1 MGRLFIF
8 IMSGN
13 VTRAFTLMVL
23 QFFIITEYQLLY
35 EGGVGV
41 AMKKLK
47 LLLALCQKRLCITY
61 DIDFMRKAF
70 YNQLSDKNL

>member
-1 MGRLFIF
+1 MCIYLN
-8 IMSGN
+8 S
-13 VTRAFTLMVL
+13 L
-23 QFFIITEYQLLY
+23 QVFIITEYQLLY

-61 DIDFMRKAF
+61 GIDFIWKTF
-70 YNQLSDKNL
+70 YNQLSDKSEIVGGCL